1 MAAKAKPSA
10 AAGVRALPVAELRN
24 RLASGAVSAVD
35 LAEDCIA
42 RIEAR
47 EHEVQAWAWF
57 DAEYVR
63 QQARA
68 MDAYR
73 ISGRPVG
80 ALHGLP
86 VGIKDIIDVRGMPT
100 GNGFEPDTGRKP
112 GRDSF
117 VVERLKAAGAI
128 IMGKTVTTELAFMH
142 PSQTRNPRN
151 LDHTPGGSSAGSAAA
166 IADGMVPLAI
176 GTQTGGSLIRPA
188 SFCGVTGFKPT
199 FGSIPRRGVLPQSP
213 SLDTLGVFAADPTGA
228 AILAEVLYGHDGE
241 DADTAP
247 APHPRLYDIA
257 GSAPP
262 LKPVF
267 AFAQVPERETADQD
281 TRDAFAELADAL
293 GEGAFHIEL
302 PPLFNDALAAR
313 QRIHFAEM
321 ARCYHHYWRDA
332 KDHLSVEVRSAIEEG
347 NSVLARDYLSAL
359 DLKTVLNAGL
369 EEIFERCDAIIC
381 PAAVGPAPHGL
392 GSTGDPVFNGLW
404 TFCGT
409 AAVTVPL
416 LAGSNGL
423 PMGVQLIG
431 PHGNDGRLLRTA
443 RWLFEWADQ

>member
-1 MAAKAKPSA
+1 MAAKAKPSR

-24 RLASGAVSAVD
+24 RLASGAVSAID

-47 EHEVQAWAWF
+47 EHEVRAWAWF

-213 SLDTLGVFAADPTGA
+213 SLDTFGVFAADPTGA

-267 AFAQVPERETADQD
+267 AFAQVPGWETADQD

-293 GEGAFHIEL
+293 GEGVFHIEL

-313 QRIHFAEM
+313 QRIHFAEL

-332 KDHLSVEVRSAIEEG
+332 KDHLSVEVRAAIEEG
-347 NSVLARDYLSAL
+347 NSVLARDYLSAF

-409 AAVTVPL
+409 PAVTVPL

>member
-1 MAAKAKPSA
+1 M
-10 AAGVRALPVAELRN
+10 GVRTLPVAELRS
-24 RLASGAVSAVD
+24 RLASGALSAVD
-35 LAEDCIA
+35 LAEDCIS

-47 EHEVQAWAWF
+47 EQEVQAWAWF
-57 DAEYVR
+57 DADYVR
-63 QQARA
+63 QQAKA

-80 ALHGLP
+80 PLHGLP
-86 VGIKDIIDVRGMPT
+86 VGVKDIIDVKGMPT
-100 GNGFEPDTGRKP
+100 GNGFEPDSGRKP

-117 VVERLKAAGAI
+117 VAERLKAAGAI
-128 IMGKTVTTELAFMH
+128 IIGKTVTTELAFMH
-142 PSQTRNPRN
+142 PSRTRNPHN
-151 LDHTPGGSSAGSAAA
+151 PEHTPGGSSSGSAAA

-199 FGSIPRRGVLPQSP
+199 FGAIPRRGVLPQAP

-228 AILAEVLYGHDGE
+228 AILAEVLYGHDAD
-241 DADTAP
+241 DADTAL
-247 APHPRLYDIA
+247 APHPKLFEIA
-257 GSAPP
+257 GSKPP

-267 AFAQVPERETADQD
+267 AIAQVPGWEQADQD

-293 GEGAFHIEL
+293 GEGAFQIEL
-302 PPLFNDALAAR
+302 PSLFHDGLAAR

-332 KDHLSVEVRSAIEEG
+332 KDHLSAEVRAALEEG
-347 NSVLARDYLSAL
+347 NGVLARDYLSAR

-381 PAAVGPAPHGL
+381 PAAPGPAPRGL

-409 AAVTVPL
+409 PAVTVPL
-416 LAGSNGL
+416 LSSSNGL
-423 PMGVQLIG
+423 PMGVQLVG

-443 RWLFEWADQ
+443 RWLYEWADQ